1 MTVMGHQKYINVVRV
16 SPNDKLIASSSQ
28 DKTIKIWS
36 SSDLLLQ
43 QTLVGHKKG
52 VWDCAFSPVDKLL
65 VSASGD
71 KTVRVWNLSGEGSCI
86 CVLQGHLQSLVKCGW
101 LNAGLQVMS
110 TSVDGVTKIW
120 NVKKQSCVNTI
131 QMHDEKIWGLDMAQD
146 RYVLTGGG
154 DSSLKLWVDS
164 TLEKEHEDKEKDLQ
178 RI

>member
-16 SPNDKLIASSSQ
+16 SPNDKMIASSSQ

-36 SSDLLLQ
+36 SHDLLLQ
-43 QTLVGHKKG
+43 LTLAGHKKG

-71 KTVRVWNLSGEGSCI
+71 KTVRVWNLTGEGSCL
-86 CVLQGHLQSLVKCGW
+86 CVLQGHMQSLVKCAW

-110 TSVDGVTKIW
+110 TAVDGVTKIW
-120 NVKKQSCVNTI
+120 NVKKQACVATI
-131 QMHDEKIWGLDMAQD
+131 QMHEEKIWGIDMCQVG

-154 DSSLKLWVDS
+154 DSSLKLWVDN
-164 TLEKEHEDKEKDLQ
+164 TVEKEQEDKEK
-178 RI
+178 